1 MAKNDS
7 VFHTLTNFGEAYK
20 TKKDKT
26 EVHAQMQAFVAKDSE
41 VRQVKDSSSYVV
53 STFTNLSGAKADLD
67 KIFGLD
73 LKEDE
78 NYKTIP
84 AGISW
89 FTNTKEEAE
98 AIQAKLVKGSRL
110 SATVSISTR
119 PADNGQVYIDLR
131 IDQPFIAAPQ
141 GRGVA
146 AETGSG
152 KGESKDNP
160 MELSDDD
167 LPF

>member
-1 MAKNDS
+1 MAKNNS

-26 EVHAQMQAFVAKDSE
+26 EVHAQMQAFIAKDSE
-41 VRQVKDSSSYVV
+41 VRQVNESYVV

-73 LKEDE
+73 LVEDE
-78 NYKTIP
+78 KYNTIP
-84 AGISW
+84 ANISW
-89 FTNTKEEAE
+89 FTTTKEEAE

-119 PADNGQVYIDLR
+119 SGDNGRAYIDLR
-131 IDQPFIAAPQ
+131 IDQPFISAPQ
-141 GRGVA
+141 GGGVA

-152 KGESKDNP
+152 KGESKGNP
-160 MELSDDD
+160 MDIADDD

>member
-26 EVHAQMQAFVAKDSE
+26 EVHAQMQAFIAKNSE
-41 VRQVKDSSSYVV
+41 VRQANDSYVV

-67 KIFGLD
+67 KIFDLD

-152 KGESKDNP
+152 KGESKGNP
-160 MELSDDD
+160 MGLSDDD

>member
-26 EVHAQMQAFVAKDSE
+26 EVHAQMQAFIAKNSE
-41 VRQVKDSSSYVV
+41 VRQVNDSYVV
-53 STFTNLSGAKADLD
+53 STFTNLSGAKEDLN
-67 KIFGLD
+67 KIFGTD

-78 NYKTIP
+78 KYNTIP
-84 AGISW
+84 ANIAW
-89 FTNTKEEAE
+89 FTTTEEEAK
-98 AIQAKLVKGSRL
+98 AIQAKLVQGSRL
-110 SATVSISTR
+110 SANVTVSTR
-119 PADNGQVYIDLR
+119 DGDNGRVYVDLR
-131 IDQPFIAAPQ
+131 IDQPYIAAPQ

-146 AETGSG
+146 AETNSG
-152 KGESKDNP
+152 KAESKGNP
-160 MELSDDD
+160 MDIADDD

>member
-26 EVHAQMQAFVAKDSE
+26 EVHAQMQAFIAKNSE
-41 VRQVKDSSSYVV
+41 VRQVNDSYVV
-53 STFTNLSGAKADLD
+53 STFTNLSGAKEDLN
-67 KIFGLD
+67 KIFGTD

-78 NYKTIP
+78 KYNTIP
-84 AGISW
+84 ANIAW
-89 FTNTKEEAE
+89 FTTTKEEAT
-98 AIQAKLVKGSRL
+98 AIQAKLVQGSRL
-110 SATVSISTR
+110 SANVTVSTR
-119 PADNGQVYIDLR
+119 DGDNGRVYVDLR
-131 IDQPFIAAPQ
+131 IDQPYIAAPQ

-146 AETGSG
+146 AETNSG
-152 KGESKDNP
+152 KAESKGNP
-160 MELSDDD
+160 MDIADDD

>member
-26 EVHAQMQAFVAKDSE
+26 EVHAQMQAFIAKNSE
-41 VRQVKDSSSYVV
+41 VRQVNDSYVV
-53 STFTNLSGAKADLD
+53 STFTNLSGAKEDLN
-67 KIFGLD
+67 KIFGTD

-78 NYKTIP
+78 KYNTIP
-84 AGISW
+84 ANIAW
-89 FTNTKEEAE
+89 FTTTEEEAT
-98 AIQAKLVKGSRL
+98 AIQAKLVQGSRL
-110 SATVSISTR
+110 SATVTVSTR
-119 PADNGQVYIDLR
+119 DGDNGRVYVDLR
-131 IDQPFIAAPQ
+131 IDQPYIAAPQ

-146 AETGSG
+146 AETNSG
-152 KGESKDNP
+152 KAESKGNP
-160 MELSDDD
+160 MDIADDD

>member
-26 EVHAQMQAFVAKDSE
+26 EVHAQMQAFIAKNSE
-41 VRQVKDSSSYVV
+41 VRQVNDSYVV

-67 KIFGLD
+67 KIFGTD

-78 NYKTIP
+78 KYNTIP
-84 AGISW
+84 ANIAW
-89 FTNTKEEAE
+89 FTTTEEEAE
-98 AIQAKLVKGSRL
+98 AIQAKLVQGSRL
-110 SATVSISTR
+110 SANVTVSTR
-119 PADNGQVYIDLR
+119 DGDNGRVYVDLR
-131 IDQPFIAAPQ
+131 IDQPYIAAPQ

-146 AETGSG
+146 AETNSG
-152 KGESKDNP
+152 KAESKGNP
-160 MELSDDD
+160 MDIADDD

>member
-26 EVHAQMQAFVAKDSE
+26 EVHAQMQAFIAKNSE
-41 VRQVKDSSSYVV
+41 VRKVNDSYVV
-53 STFTNLSGAKADLD
+53 STFTNLSGAKEDLN
-67 KIFGLD
+67 KIFGTD

-78 NYKTIP
+78 KYNTIP
-84 AGISW
+84 ANIAW
-89 FTNTKEEAE
+89 FTTTEEEAT
-98 AIQAKLVKGSRL
+98 AIQAKLVQGSRL
-110 SATVSISTR
+110 SANVTVSTR
-119 PADNGQVYIDLR
+119 DGDNGRVYVDLR
-131 IDQPFIAAPQ
+131 IDQPYIAAPQ

-146 AETGSG
+146 AETNSG
-152 KGESKDNP
+152 KAESKGNP
-160 MELSDDD
+160 MDIADDD